1 MKLNI
6 RGFGI
11 AQTVIM
17 CGFLVFLII
26 PLFLAMT
33 EKIYI
38 KYSVHRVNELA
49 DTAVMSS
56 VMGINTNELS
66 EGNLSFENSDRLEDR
81 ILTTL
86 ESNEPGN
93 VEIAI
98 QEVSVLG
105 GGQICTGGGHS
116 DYDYVHLLI
125 KVSMERYNKE
135 KLEFYIHRDIEFMQN
150 WRR

>member
-1 MKLNI
+1 MILDK

-17 CGFLVFLII
+17 CGFIVFLVI
-26 PLFLAMT
+26 PLFLAVS
-33 EKIYI
+33 EKVYI

-56 VMGINTNELS
+56 VMGINANELS
-66 EGNLSFENSDRLEDR
+66 EGVLEFENSQSLEDR
-81 ILTTL
+81 ISSTL
-86 ESNEPGN
+86 DSNEPGN

-98 QEVSVLG
+98 QEVTVLEG
-105 GGQICTGGGHS
+105 GRSCACGGYS
-116 DYDYVHLLI
+116 DYDYVHLLM

-135 KLEFYIHRDIEFMQN
+135 ELEFYIHRDIEFMQN